1 MQKPALIIIDVL
13 NDFLTRW
20 PPKSRQR
27 LTQSINDLA
36 GIMREFGR
44 PVVWVRQEFEAD
56 LRDAFP
62 EMRAKGIRTT
72 IRGTPACE
80 IVSELAV
87 DSTDPVVVKKRYSA
101 LIRFSTK
108 LWPA

>member
-20 PPKSRQR
+20 PPESRQR

-72 IRGTPACE
+72 IRGTPVA
-80 IVSELAV
+80 
-87 DSTDPVVVKKRYSA
+87 
-101 LIRFSTK
+101 K
-108 LWPA
+108 LCLNWPSIPPTRSW